1 MRLENNLAIVTGGA
15 RGIGRAIALAFAKE
29 GADITAVDQMK
40 VEMERV
46 AEEIRALGRRSLA
59 IQTDV
64 SNKAR
69 VEAMV
74 QETVDAF
81 GRVDILV
88 NSAGV
93 SMIMPFLEL
102 EEEEWNL
109 IHNVNLKGVYF
120 CCQAVIPYMIRQGKG
135 KIINIASKSG
145 KTGNSWQAAY
155 CASKFGVIGLTQSLA
170 LEFAPHKINVN
181 AICPGV
187 VFTDM
192 WDAQLP
198 QYAKKK
204 GVDIGQARNLLVNKI
219 PLGRS
224 ASVED
229 VANLAIFLASA
240 ESDYMTGQAIN
251 LTGGQELH

>member
-29 GADITAVDQMK
+29 GADVTAVDQMK

-120 CCQAVIPYMIRQGKG
+120 CCQAVIPHMIRQGKG

-204 GVDIGQARNLLVNKI
+204 GVDIDQARNLLINKI
-219 PLGRS
+219 PLGRP

>member
-29 GADITAVDQMK
+29 GADVTAVDQMK

-64 SNKAR
+64 SNKAQ

-120 CCQAVIPYMIRQGKG
+120 CCQAVIPYMIGQGKG

-204 GVDIGQARNLLVNKI
+204 GVDIDQARNLLINKI
-219 PLGRS
+219 PLGRP

>member
-29 GADITAVDQMK
+29 GADVTAVDQMK

-204 GVDIGQARNLLVNKI
+204 GVDIDQARNLLINKI
-219 PLGRS
+219 PLGRP

>member
-1 MRLENNLAIVTGGA
+1 MRLENNLAIVTGSA

-29 GADITAVDQMK
+29 GADVTAVDQMK

-204 GVDIGQARNLLVNKI
+204 GVDIDQARNLLINKI
-219 PLGRS
+219 PLGRP